1 MPLKNR
7 LKTKLKTSPKPSI
20 KINFKSVLYYAI
32 YALAAVAANCAVK
45 GVPLSLGLCFSMLIC
60 GTNIIA
66 TPVIFALSSI
76 VNLNLFSSLVAL
88 FQGVFLT
95 IIVFLYR
102 RTGRKIKFE
111 AAVYLIISLAP
122 YVLFAPW
129 QGTRDFI
136 IQNEYALRGIAAAV
150 TVIFTFFCFKSVY
163 ACLYR
168 MQRCRLKE
176 DELVCL
182 AATFAVCGVGLY
194 SLAGKAFYLCFAALV
209 TVFAVRLAR
218 SPAALISAP
227 VLALPPALA
236 ELNANYVSA
245 FVIITIAAL
254 LFSGAGRFG
263 AGAVCAVLFAGYSY
277 LCGCYDCAIPLIVM
291 YAVLLLLACLVPSL
305 PKAERYESL
314 KNRLLVK
321 EVLTETAVYRTKKQ
335 TGEKLYRISEVFREI
350 ECAFS
355 ALDENINDDAARAK
369 MLAELKEKCCKS
381 CEKADR
387 CKHSTVYSGFKKLVD
402 AGCVKGKV
410 NLIDLPSEMTINCNH
425 PAEVLAELNAV
436 LTEYRRY
443 MTETENAR
451 SGRKLLA
458 EQSRGVAEVMKSC
471 AVDLS
476 RPKSEFAG
484 AAESVQKALSAHGIS
499 CPEIYISG
507 ENGCEICAVIL
518 GKINRNAVC
527 AIISKT
533 LKRRYVLKDKIEY
546 DTEKSC
552 YIFGA
557 PPRLDAAFGVAYAI
571 KNGEKVSG
579 DTHSVIRINDRS
591 FLMALSDGMGSGE
604 YARKVSEAAISLIEA
619 FYRAEMPQDNVLNT
633 INKLLS
639 FNRDERFTCIDIA
652 AVNLETGRA
661 DFVKIGSPAGVIVRE
676 GEIKVLESSSLPLGI
691 LDNLHPTVC
700 SEMLKAGDLVVFMSD
715 GITSAF
721 PSATE
726 LYEFLQELKPLNPQS
741 LADKILA
748 GALEKAGHTVC
759 DDMTVL
765 CTRIFDNS

>member
-1 MPLKNR
+1 MPLK
-7 LKTKLKTSPKPSI
+7 
-20 KINFKSVLYYAI
+20 INLKSVLLYAI
-32 YALAAVAANCAVK
+32 YALAALTANCAVK
-45 GVPLSLGLCFSMLIC
+45 GVPLSLGLCFSMLLC
-60 GTNIIA
+60 GAN
-66 TPVIFALSSI
+66 IFAVPAIYALASI
-76 VNLNLFSSLVAL
+76 VSLNLFSSLIAL
-88 FQGVFLT
+88 FQGVFLG

-102 RTGRKIKFE
+102 RTGRKIKLE
-111 AAVYLIISLAP
+111 AVVYLLIALAP
-122 YVLFAPW
+122 YIIFAPW
-129 QGTRDFI
+129 QGVGDFI
-136 IQNEYALRGIAAAV
+136 IKNEYALRGISAAV

-163 ACLYR
+163 ACLFR

-176 DELVCL
+176 DELICL

-194 SLAGKAFYLCFAALV
+194 SLAGKAFYLCFAAFI
-209 TVFAVRLAR
+209 TVFAVRLTR
-218 SPAALISAP
+218 SPAALICAP
-227 VLALPPALA
+227 VLALPPAVAALEA
-236 ELNANYVSA
+236 DYISA
-245 FVIITIAAL
+245 FIIITIAAL

-263 AGAVCAVLFAGYSY
+263 AGAVTALLFAGYSY
-277 LCGCYDCAIPLIVM
+277 LCDCYSCAVPLIVV
-291 YAVLLLLACLVPSL
+291 YAILLFCACLVPSL
-305 PKAERYESL
+305 PKAERYENL

-321 EVLTETAVYRTKKQ
+321 DVLTETAVYRTKKQ

-355 ALDENINDDAARAK
+355 ALDENVNDTAAREK
-369 MLAELKEKCCKS
+369 MLAELREKCCKG
-381 CEKADR
+381 CERADR
-387 CKHSTVYSGFKKLVD
+387 CKHTAVYSGFKKLVD

-410 NLIDLPSEMTINCNH
+410 NLIDLPSEMTASCNR
-425 PAEVLAELNAV
+425 PAEILAELNAL

-451 SGRKLLA
+451 SGRRLLA

-507 ENGCEICAVIL
+507 ENGCEISAVML
-518 GKINRNAVC
+518 GKINRKAVSE
-527 AIISKT
+527 IISKT

-546 DTEKSC
+546 DSEKNC

-661 DFVKIGSPAGVIVRE
+661 DFVKIGSPAGIIVRE
-676 GEIKVLESSSLPLGI
+676 GEIKVLESASLPLGI

-700 SEMLKAGDLVVFMSD
+700 SELLKAGDIVVFMSD

-721 PSATE
+721 PSATD
-726 LYEFLQELKPLNPQS
+726 LYEFLQELKPLNPQN

-748 GALEKAGHTVC
+748 GALEKAGHEVC

-765 CTRIFDNS
+765 CTRIFDNA

>member
-7 LKTKLKTSPKPSI
+7 LKPNLNFRL
-20 KINFKSVLYYAI
+20 KINVKSLLLYAA
-32 YALAAVAANCAVK
+32 YALAAVTANCAVK
-45 GVPLSLGLCFSMLIC
+45 GVPLSLGLCFSMLLC
-60 GTNIIA
+60 GANILA
-66 TPVIFALSSI
+66 TPIIFALASI
-76 VNLNLFSSLVAL
+76 VNLNIFSSLVAL
-88 FQGVFLT
+88 FQGIFLT

-102 RTGRKIKFE
+102 RTGRKIRFE
-111 AAVYLIISLAP
+111 AAVYLLISLAP

-129 QGTRDFI
+129 QGTHDFI
-136 IQNEYALRGIAAAV
+136 IKNEYALRGISAAV

-163 ACLYR
+163 ACMYR
-168 MQRCRLKE
+168 VQRCRLKE

-182 AATFAVCGVGLY
+182 AATFAVCGAGLY
-194 SLAGKAFYLCFAALV
+194 SLTGKAFYLCFSALV
-209 TVFAVRLAR
+209 TVFSVRLTR
-218 SPAALISAP
+218 SPAALIVAP
-227 VLALPPALA
+227 VLALPPALSA
-236 ELNANYVSA
+236 LDANFVSA
-245 FVIITIAAL
+245 YIIITIAAL
-254 LFSGAGRFG
+254 LLSGAGRFG

-277 LCGCYDCAIPLIVM
+277 LIGCYNCAVPLIVM

-321 EVLTETAVYRTKKQ
+321 EVLTETAVYRAKKQ

-355 ALDENINDDAARAK
+355 ALDENVNDDAARAK

-387 CKHSTVYSGFKKLVD
+387 CKRSTVYAGFKKLVD

-410 NLIDLPSEMTINCNH
+410 NLIDLPSEMTVNCNH

-476 RPKSEFAG
+476 RSKSEFAG
-484 AAESVQKALSAHGIS
+484 ASESVQKALSAHGFS

-507 ENGCEICAVIL
+507 ENGCEINAVIL
-518 GKINRNAVC
+518 GKINRKAV
-527 AIISKT
+527 AEIISKT

-552 YIFGA
+552 YVFGA

-571 KNGEKVSG
+571 KSGEKVSG

-661 DFVKIGSPAGVIVRE
+661 DFVKIGSPAGIIMRE
-676 GEIKVLESSSLPLGI
+676 GEIKVLESASLPLGI
-691 LDNLHPTVC
+691 LDSLHPTVC
-700 SEMLKAGDLVVFMSD
+700 SEILKAGDIVVFMSD

-726 LYEFLQELKPLNPQS
+726 LYEFLQEFKPLNPQN

-748 GALEKAGHTVC
+748 GALEKAGHAVC

-765 CTRIFDNS
+765 CTRIFDNT